1 MYSSKRDREK
11 NLGMFRAA
19 SGIGSILSPLI
30 GAGTYAFGGFMAAFL
45 SIGILFNVIQP
56 FVYFSLVKS
65 RDEF

>member
-1 MYSSKRDREK
+1 
-11 NLGMFRAA
+11 MFRAA